1 MTTIIWNGEWRWEGV
16 IEKWLN
22 RISSGEKRH
31 MVTAEKDAITAE
43 KHRFYAMTIFLMLDL
58 TLPVTCCTI
67 WYIVIVASSKGAR
80 HQDETRC
87 LWLITV
93 RLTANQLLQA
103 IIEHMT
109 TEWNARLWP
118 CNTETVYTFYTAYYI
133 VVITLSPCHN
143 NTFLVI
149 CFPSL
154 PFQENGANSASL
166 QTIIIHNTRDRVRLE
181 DRMEDLGHKS
191 AFDLLLNEAWNPEV
205 AAIGNSTLPTV
216 L

>member
-1 MTTIIWNGEWRWEGV
+1 MTFKICV
-16 IEKWLN
+16 ISPTYDPIG
-22 RISSGEKRH
+22 ISQGEKGN
-31 MVTAEKDAITAE
+31 MVTADWALTRNIG
-43 KHRFYAMTIFLMLDL
+43 FAMTIFLMLDL

-67 WYIVIVASSKGAR
+67 WYIVIVVSSQGAR
-80 HQDETRC
+80 HQYETRC

-103 IIEHMT
+103 IIEHMA

-118 CNTETVYTFYTAYYI
+118 CNAETVYTFYTAYYI

-154 PFQENGANSASL
+154 PFQENGTNSASL
-166 QTIIIHNTRDRVRLE
+166 QTIIIHNTKDRVRLD